1 MAADVTL
8 SQTIKRRSCAAG
20 WNRLHV
26 AHMRF
31 KGYDLNK
38 PTPWL
43 WYISI
48 YKLTL
53 SVWNKTKRYLK
64 NGRKGWCFTW
74 FSILRLSLTFDL
86 SDCDDK
92 HWGANCKQ
100 QCKCEN
106 GALCDPVKGTC
117 RCPPGFNGRYCEESC
132 PAGTF
137 GKRCLQRCKCATGG
151 SCDKATG
158 ECICRDGFT
167 GT

>member
-1 MAADVTL
+1 MLEKANV
-8 SQTIKRRSCAAG
+8 
-20 WNRLHV
+20 LHE
-26 AHMRF
+26 F
-31 KGYDLNK
+31 
-38 PTPWL
+38 
-43 WYISI
+43 I
-48 YKLTL
+48 
-53 SVWNKTKRYLK
+53 
-64 NGRKGWCFTW
+64 
-74 FSILRLSLTFDL
+74 LSLPFDL

-106 GALCDPVKGTC
+106 GALCDPVKGSC